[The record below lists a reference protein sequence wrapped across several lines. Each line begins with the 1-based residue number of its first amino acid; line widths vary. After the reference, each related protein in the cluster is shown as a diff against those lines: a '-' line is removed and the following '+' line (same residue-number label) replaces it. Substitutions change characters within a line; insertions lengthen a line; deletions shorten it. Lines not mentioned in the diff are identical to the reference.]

1 MLFNDTDDFG
11 PKTVVAIDPTGLRGS
26 LVINPLNQANNQ
38 VIYSPDGQFDT
49 LRAGQTATEIFKYTV
64 SDGIGSSVGTVTVTI
79 TGVNDAPIA
88 NIDPNGYRVVRGGT
102 LNANDASGQ
111 SNGPGDDGV
120 LLNDADAEGDALR
133 ALVVT
138 RPQYATAGGFTLN
151 ANGTFTYRH
160 NGGASSFDTFT
171 YQAVD
176 INGAVSQQ
184 IVTVVIS
191 IVESTPSDWQNPIL
205 RYDVNN
211 DSAVSPIDAL
221 LLINYINAQASPPPP
236 LPDPRPVGAP
246 FYDVNG
252 DDFATAED
260 VLAVINEINRLNSP
274 SGGEG
279 EGILASAESATEF
292 KTVSSIAAAQAVT
305 AAPTAELL
313 APLTSAFATALEPS
327 RGVPLEN
334 AGRTTPTSER
344 TRTAPRQTAEPAT
357 VRIDRYDLEDVLDSI
372 ADDVGGSFANATA
385 LDEVLAEILG

>member
-1 MLFNDTDDFG
+1 
-11 PKTVVAIDPTGLRGS
+11 
-26 LVINPLNQANNQ
+26 
-38 VIYSPDGQFDT
+38 
-49 LRAGQTATEIFKYTV
+49 
-64 SDGIGSSVGTVTVTI
+64 
-79 TGVNDAPIA
+79 
-88 NIDPNGYRVVRGGT
+88 
-102 LNANDASGQ
+102 
-111 SNGPGDDGV
+111 
-120 LLNDADAEGDALR
+120 
-133 ALVVT
+133 
-138 RPQYATAGGFTLN
+138 
-151 ANGTFTYRH
+151 
-160 NGGASSFDTFT
+160 
-171 YQAVD
+171 VD

-191 IVESTPSDWQNPIL
+191 IVESIPSDWQNPIL

-211 DSAVSPIDAL
+211 DSSVSPIDAL
-221 LLINYINAQASPPPP
+221 LLINLINAQASPPPP
-236 LPDPRPVGAP
+236 LPEPRPVGAP

-252 DDFATAED
+252 DGFATAED
-260 VLAVINEINRLNSP
+260 VLAVINEINRLNSA

-305 AAPTAELL
+305 APTAELL

-327 RGVPLEN
+327 RGDPLEN
-334 AGRTTPTSER
+334 AGRTAPTSER